1 MRLIRRALM
10 LLLCIGLLTTAVFAE
25 DTITNA
31 SSVSTVTASGTCQV
45 SLNVTIRLS
54 EATATPRFA
63 LPGNA
68 KNVTLNGAS
77 VRTYASTVSG
87 DVILAD
93 LSSLKG
99 MVGDYP
105 LTFTYTLQ
113 DVTKTENRKL
123 YVEIPMLSGSD
134 YAIQAMSFQVTMP
147 SEITYNPSFSSGYLQ
162 SGVESIISYVS
173 GGTMLNGSITQPLA
187 DQETL
192 TMKLQVE
199 PEDFPGKLYIE
210 REGNPEVVYMVV
222 CGAAALLYWLLL
234 LRNVPLIRRRETL
247 PPEGITAGELGCRLT
262 MAGVDLTMMVFS
274 WAQMGYVR
282 IQPDRHGR
290 VFIVKKMEMGN
301 ERTEFENRCFMSLF
315 GRSDAI
321 DATGIPY
328 AKLYNKVVQTV
339 SGAKELHRRKAGN
352 TRLFRVIGTGV
363 SAFCGICFAM
373 NLIHRP
379 GFQIFAAVVLAVLG
393 VVTGWCIQG
402 AMYRIHIRGKMRLY
416 LGVGC
421 AYAWLILGFIA
432 GVFWVGF
439 FTVLA
444 QLVLGLMV
452 AYGGRRSDL
461 GLYQAGQILGLRRY
475 LKTISDEDMDRNL
488 ENNPDYFFD
497 MMPFAIAL
505 GVDKKFAKR
514 FGKRNVG
521 HCTYISARQDRRRD
535 AVEWALVLHKTADR
549 MDRRQRRMLLHKW
562 FPFINFI

>member
-1 MRLIRRALM
+1 MRLFRCALM
-10 LLLCIGLLTTAVFAE
+10 LLLCVCILTTVVFA
-25 DTITNA
+25 DSSITNA
-31 SSVSTVTASGTCQV
+31 SSVSYITSDGSCQV
-45 SLNVTIRLS
+45 SLNVTIRLD
-54 EATATPRFA
+54 EAGATPRFA
-63 LPGNA
+63 LPANA

-87 DVILAD
+87 DVVMAD

-99 MVGDYP
+99 LVGDYP

-113 DVTKTENRKL
+113 DVTRTENRKL
-123 YVEIPMLSGSD
+123 YIQIPMLSGSD
-134 YAIQAMSFQVTMP
+134 YAIQAMSFQVTLP
-147 SEITYNPSFSSGYLQ
+147 GEITHKPSFSSGYLQ
-162 SGVESIISYVS
+162 TGVESIITYVS
-173 GGTMLNGSITQPLA
+173 GGNMINGSITQALA

-192 TMKLQVE
+192 TMKLQVNE
-199 PEDFPGKLYIE
+199 EDFPGKLYIE
-210 REGNPEVVYMVV
+210 REGNPEVTYMVL
-222 CGAAALLYWLLL
+222 CGAAALIYWLLM

-274 WAQMGYVR
+274 WAQLGYVR
-282 IQPDRHGR
+282 IVPDRHGR
-290 VFIVKKMEMGN
+290 VMIVKKMEMGN
-301 ERTEFENRCFMSLF
+301 ERTEFENRCFQSLF
-315 GRSDAI
+315 GRTDAI
-321 DATGIPY
+321 DATGMAY

-373 NLIHRP
+373 NMIHRP
-379 GFQIFAAVVLAVLG
+379 GLQIFAAAILGVLG
-393 VVTGWCIQG
+393 VVIGWCIQG
-402 AMYRIHIRGKMRLY
+402 AMYRVHIRGKMRLY

-421 AYAWLILGFIA
+421 AYVWLILGFIS
-432 GVFWVGF
+432 GVFWIGF
-439 FTVLA
+439 VTVLVE
-444 QLVLGLMV
+444 LILGLMV

-461 GLYQAGQILGLRRY
+461 GLYQAGQILGLRHY
-475 LKTISDEDMDRNL
+475 LKTISEDDLDRNM

-505 GVDKKFAKR
+505 GVDKRFAKR
-514 FGKRNVG
+514 FGRRDVG

-535 AVEWALVLHKTADR
+535 AVEWALILHKTADR
-549 MDRRQRRMLLHKW
+549 IDRRQRKMLLHKW

>member
-1 MRLIRRALM
+1 MRLLRRALM
-10 LLLCIGLLTTAVFAE
+10 LLLCICLLTTVVFAD
-25 DTITNA
+25 DTVTNA
-31 SSVSTVTASGTCQV
+31 SSVSIVTAGGSCQV
-45 SLNVTIRLS
+45 SLNVTIRLN
-54 EATATPRFA
+54 EAATSPRFA

-87 DVILAD
+87 DVMLAD

-105 LTFTYTLQ
+105 LNFTYNLS
-113 DVTKTENRKL
+113 DVTVTENRKL
-123 YVEIPMLSGSD
+123 YIVIPMLSGSD
-134 YAIQAMSFQVTMP
+134 YTIQAMSFQVTMP
-147 SEITYNPSFSSGYLQ
+147 GEITYKPSFTSGYLQ
-162 SGVESIISYVS
+162 SGVESIITYVS
-173 GGTMLNGSITQPLA
+173 GGNMINGSITQALA

-192 TMKLQVE
+192 TMKLQVN

-210 REGNPEVVYMVV
+210 REGNPEVIYMVL
-222 CGAAALLYWLLL
+222 CGVAALIYWLLM

-282 IQPDRHGR
+282 IIPDRHGR
-290 VFIVKKMEMGN
+290 VMIVKKMEMGN
-301 ERTEFENRCFMSLF
+301 ERTEFENRCFQSLF
-315 GRSDAI
+315 GRTDAI

-328 AKLYNKVVQTV
+328 AKLYNKVVQTI

-352 TRLFRVIGTGV
+352 TRLFRIIGTGV
-363 SAFCGICFAM
+363 SGFCGICFAM
-373 NLIHRP
+373 NMIHRP
-379 GFQIFAAVVLAVLG
+379 GFQIFAAVLLGVLG

-402 AMYRIHIRGKMRLY
+402 AMYRVHIRGKMRLY
-416 LGVGC
+416 LGLGC
-421 AYAWLILGFIA
+421 AYAWLILGLIA

-439 FTVLA
+439 VTVLV
-444 QLVLGLMV
+444 QFLLGLMV

-475 LKTISDEDMDRNL
+475 LKTISPEDMDRNL

-497 MMPFAIAL
+497 MMPYAIAL
-505 GVDKKFAKR
+505 GVDKAFAKR
-514 FGKRNVG
+514 FGRRDVG
-521 HCTYISARQDRRRD
+521 HCTYMAARQDRRRD
-535 AVEWALVLHKTADR
+535 AVEWALLLHKAADR
-549 MDRRQRRMLLHKW
+549 MDRRQRRMLLRKW
-562 FPFINFI
+562 FPLINFI

>member
-1 MRLIRRALM
+1 MRLLRRALM
-10 LLLCIGLLTTAVFAE
+10 LLLCICLLTTVVFAD
-25 DTITNA
+25 DTVTNA
-31 SSVSTVTASGTCQV
+31 SSVSIVTAGGSCQV
-45 SLNVTIRLS
+45 SLNVTIRLN
-54 EATATPRFA
+54 EAATSPRFA

-87 DVILAD
+87 DVMLAD

-105 LTFTYTLQ
+105 LNFTYNLS
-113 DVTKTENRKL
+113 DVTVTENRKL
-123 YVEIPMLSGSD
+123 YIVIPMLSGSD
-134 YAIQAMSFQVTMP
+134 YTIQAMSFQVTMP
-147 SEITYNPSFSSGYLQ
+147 GEITYKPSFTSGYLQ
-162 SGVESIISYVS
+162 SGVESIITYVS
-173 GGTMLNGSITQPLA
+173 GGNMINGSITQALA

-192 TMKLQVE
+192 TMKLQVN

-210 REGNPEVVYMVV
+210 REGNPEVIYMVL
-222 CGAAALLYWLLL
+222 CGVAALIYWLLM

-282 IQPDRHGR
+282 IIPDRHGR
-290 VFIVKKMEMGN
+290 VMIVKKMEMGN
-301 ERTEFENRCFMSLF
+301 ERTEFENRCFQSLF
-315 GRSDAI
+315 GRTDAI

-328 AKLYNKVVQTV
+328 AKLYNKVVQTI

-352 TRLFRVIGTGV
+352 TRLFRIIGTGV
-363 SAFCGICFAM
+363 SGFCGICFAM
-373 NLIHRP
+373 NMIHRP
-379 GFQIFAAVVLAVLG
+379 GFQIFAAVLLGVLG

-402 AMYRIHIRGKMRLY
+402 AMYRVHIRGKMRLY
-416 LGVGC
+416 LGLGC
-421 AYAWLILGFIA
+421 AYAWLILGLIA

-439 FTVLA
+439 VTVLV
-444 QLVLGLMV
+444 QFLLGLMV

-475 LKTISDEDMDRNL
+475 LKTISPEDMDRNL

-497 MMPFAIAL
+497 MMPYAIAL
-505 GVDKKFAKR
+505 GVDKAFAKR
-514 FGKRNVG
+514 FGRRDVG
-521 HCTYISARQDRRRD
+521 HCTYMAARQDRRRD
-535 AVEWALVLHKTADR
+535 AVEWALLLHKAADR
-549 MDRRQRRMLLHKW
+549 IDRRQRRMLLRKW

>member
-1 MRLIRRALM
+1 MRFIRRALM

-31 SSVSTVTASGTCQV
+31 SSVSTVTSSGTCQV
-45 SLNVTIRLS
+45 SLNVTIRLN
-54 EATATPRFA
+54 EAATAPRFA

-87 DVILAD
+87 DVMLAD

-105 LTFTYTLQ
+105 LNFTYTLQ

-123 YVEIPMLSGSD
+123 YIELPLLSGSD
-134 YAIQAMSFQVTMP
+134 YSIQAMSFQVTMP
-147 SEITYNPSFSSGYLQ
+147 SEITHKPSFSSGYLQ
-162 SGVESIISYVS
+162 SGVESIITYVY
-173 GGTMLNGSITQPLA
+173 GGNMINGSVTQPLS

-199 PEDFPGKLYIE
+199 AEDFPGKLYIE
-210 REGNPEVVYMVV
+210 REGNPEVLYMAIF
-222 CGAAALLYWLLL
+222 GAAALIYWLLL
-234 LRNVPLIRRRETL
+234 LRNVPLVRSRETL

-290 VFIVKKMEMGN
+290 VMIVKKMEMGN

-315 GRSDAI
+315 GRTDAI

-352 TRLFRVIGTGV
+352 TRLFRVIGTGI

-379 GFQIFAAVVLAVLG
+379 GFQIFAAVLLGVLG

-402 AMYRIHIRGKMRLY
+402 AMYRVHIRGKMRLY
-416 LGVGC
+416 LGMGC
-421 AYAWLILGFIA
+421 AYGWLILGLIA

-461 GLYQAGQILGLRRY
+461 GLYQAGQILGLRHY
-475 LKTISDEDMDRNL
+475 LATVSGEDLDRNL

-514 FGKRNVG
+514 FGRRDVG
-521 HCTYISARQDRRRD
+521 HCTYVSARQDRRRD
-535 AVEWALVLHKTADR
+535 AVEWALLLHKTADR

>member
-1 MRLIRRALM
+1 MRFLRRVLM
-10 LLLCIGLLTTAVFAE
+10 LLLCIGLLTTLVSADNGINNV
-25 DTITNA
+25 
-31 SSVSTVTASGTCQV
+31 SSVSTISSNGSAQV
-45 SLNVTIRLS
+45 SLSVTIRLD
-54 EATATPRFA
+54 ETGGNLRFP
-63 LPGNA
+63 LPSSA

-87 DVILAD
+87 DVVMAD

-105 LTFTYTLQ
+105 LNFTYTLPE
-113 DVTKTENRKL
+113 VTKTENRKL
-123 YVEIPMLSGSD
+123 YVELPLLSGCD
-134 YAIQAMSFQVTMP
+134 YAIQSMSFQVTLP
-147 SEITYNPSFSSGYLQ
+147 GEITAKPAFTSGYLQ

-173 GGTMLNGSITQPLA
+173 GGNMINGSITQPLS

-192 TMKLQVE
+192 VMKLQVE
-199 PEDFPGKLYIE
+199 SEDFPGKLYIE
-210 REGNPEVVYMVV
+210 REGNPEVLYMVL
-222 CGAAALLYWLLL
+222 CGAAALVYWLLL
-234 LRNVPLIRRRETL
+234 LRNVPLIRSRETL

-262 MAGVDLTMMVFS
+262 MAGVDLTMMIFS
-274 WAQMGYVR
+274 WAQRGYVR
-282 IQPDRHGR
+282 IVPDRHGR
-290 VFIVKKMEMGN
+290 VMVVKKMEMGN
-301 ERTEFENRCFMSLF
+301 ERTEFENRCFTMLF
-315 GRSDAI
+315 GRSDAT
-321 DATGIPY
+321 DATGVPY

-363 SAFCGICFAM
+363 SAFSGICIAM

-379 GFQIFAAVVLAVLG
+379 TLQLMLAVVLGVLG

-402 AMYRIHIRGKMRLY
+402 AMYRLHIRGKLRLY
-416 LGVGC
+416 LGMGC
-421 AYAWLILGFIA
+421 AYVWLILGLVA

-439 FTVLA
+439 GAVAA

-461 GLYQAGQILGLRRY
+461 GLYQAGQILGLRHY
-475 LKTISDEDMDRNL
+475 LKTIPEEDIDRNL
-488 ENNPDYFFD
+488 EHNPDYFFD

-505 GVDKKFAKR
+505 GVDGRFAKR

-521 HCTYISARQDRRRD
+521 HCTYLAARQDRRRD
-535 AVEWALVLHKTADR
+535 AVEWALLMRKTADR
-549 MDRRQRRMLLHKW
+549 MDRRQRKMLLHKW

>member
-1 MRLIRRALM
+1 MRLFRWALM
-10 LLLCIGLLTTAVFAE
+10 LLLCVSLLTTAVFA
-25 DTITNA
+25 DSSVTNA
-31 SSVSTVTASGTCQV
+31 SSVSYITSDGACQV
-45 SLNVTIRLS
+45 SLNVTIRLDD
-54 EATATPRFA
+54 AAATPRFA

-105 LTFTYTLQ
+105 LSFTYTLS
-113 DVTKTENRKL
+113 DVTVTENRKL
-123 YVEIPMLSGSD
+123 YVRLPLLSGCD
-134 YAIQAMSFQVTMP
+134 YAIQALSFQVTLP
-147 SEITYNPSFSSGYLQ
+147 GEITHKPAFTSGYLQ
-162 SGVESIISYVS
+162 SGVESIITYVS
-173 GGTMLNGSITQPLA
+173 GGNMINGSITQALS

-199 PEDFPGKLYIE
+199 ESDFPGKLYIE
-210 REGNPEVVYMVV
+210 REGNPEVIYMLI
-222 CGAAALLYWLLL
+222 CGGAALLYWLLL

-274 WAQMGYVR
+274 WAQRGYVR
-282 IQPDRHGR
+282 ITPDRHGH
-290 VFIVKKMEMGN
+290 VMVVKKMEMGN
-301 ERTEFENRCFMSLF
+301 ERTEFENRCFQMLF
-315 GRSDAI
+315 ARTDAI

-363 SAFCGICFAM
+363 SAFCGICYGM
-373 NLIHRP
+373 NLVHRP
-379 GFQIFAAVVLAVLG
+379 GLQFFAAAVLAVLG

-402 AMYRIHIRGKMRLY
+402 AMYRLHIRGKMRMY
-416 LGVGC
+416 LGMGC
-421 AYAWLILGFIA
+421 AYAWLVLGLIV

-439 FTVLA
+439 GTVAA

-461 GLYQAGQILGLRRY
+461 GLYQAGQILGLRHY
-475 LKTISDEDMDRNL
+475 LATMDEEEVDRNL

-505 GVDKKFAKR
+505 GVDRKFAKR
-514 FGKRNVG
+514 FGRRNVG
-521 HCTYISARQDRRRD
+521 HCTYVSARQDRRRD
-535 AVEWALVLHKTADR
+535 AAEWALLLRKTADR
-549 MDRRQRRMLLHKW
+549 MDHRQRRMLLHKW

>member
-1 MRLIRRALM
+1 MRLIRRAMM
-10 LLLCIGLLTTAVFAE
+10 LLLCICLLTTVVFA
-25 DTITNA
+25 DDAITNA
-31 SSVSTVTASGTCQV
+31 SSVSIVTAGGSCQV
-45 SLNVTIRLS
+45 SLNVTIRLN
-54 EATATPRFA
+54 EAATAPRFA

-87 DVILAD
+87 DVMLAD

-105 LTFTYTLQ
+105 LNFTYTLS
-113 DVTKTENRKL
+113 DVTVTENRKL
-123 YVEIPMLSGSD
+123 YIVIPMLSGSD
-134 YAIQAMSFQVTMP
+134 YSIQAMSFQVTMP
-147 SEITYNPSFSSGYLQ
+147 GEITYKPAFTSGYLQ
-162 SGVESIISYVS
+162 SGVESIITYVS
-173 GGTMLNGSITQPLA
+173 GGNMINGTVTQALA

-192 TMKLQVE
+192 TMKLQVN

-210 REGNPEVVYMVV
+210 REGNPEVIYMVL
-222 CGAAALLYWLLL
+222 CGVAALVYWLLM

-274 WAQMGYVR
+274 WAQLGYVK
-282 IQPDRHGR
+282 IIPDRHGH
-290 VFIVKKMEMGN
+290 VMIVKKMEMGN
-301 ERTEFENRCFMSLF
+301 ERTEFENRCFQSLF
-315 GRSDAI
+315 GRTDAI

-373 NLIHRP
+373 NMIHRP
-379 GFQIFAAVVLAVLG
+379 GLQIFAAVILGVLG
-393 VVTGWCIQG
+393 VVIGWCIQG
-402 AMYRIHIRGKMRLY
+402 AMYRVHIRGKMRLY
-416 LGVGC
+416 LGLGC
-421 AYAWLILGFIA
+421 AYAWLILGLIA

-439 FTVLA
+439 VTVLV
-444 QLVLGLMV
+444 QFLLGLMV

-461 GLYQAGQILGLRRY
+461 GLYQAGQILGLRHY
-475 LKTISDEDMDRNL
+475 LKTISEEDLDRNM

-505 GVDKKFAKR
+505 GVDAKFAKR

-521 HCTYISARQDRRRD
+521 HCTYMAARQDRRRD
-535 AVEWALVLHKTADR
+535 AVEWALLMRKTADR
-549 MDRRQRRMLLHKW
+549 MDRRQRKMLLRKW

>member
-1 MRLIRRALM
+1 MRLIRRAMM
-10 LLLCIGLLTTAVFAE
+10 LLLCICLLTTVVFA
-25 DTITNA
+25 DDAITNA
-31 SSVSTVTASGTCQV
+31 SSVSIVTAGGSCQV
-45 SLNVTIRLS
+45 SLNVTIRLN
-54 EATATPRFA
+54 EAATAPRFA

-87 DVILAD
+87 DVMLAD

-105 LTFTYTLQ
+105 LNFTYTLS
-113 DVTKTENRKL
+113 DVTVTENRKL
-123 YVEIPMLSGSD
+123 YIVIPMLSGSD
-134 YAIQAMSFQVTMP
+134 YSIQAMSFQVTMP
-147 SEITYNPSFSSGYLQ
+147 GEITYKPAFTSGYLQ
-162 SGVESIISYVS
+162 SGVESIITYVS
-173 GGTMLNGSITQPLA
+173 GGNMINGTVTQALA

-192 TMKLQVE
+192 TMKLQVN

-210 REGNPEVVYMVV
+210 REGNPEVIYMVL
-222 CGAAALLYWLLL
+222 CGVAALVYWLLM

-274 WAQMGYVR
+274 WAQLGYVK
-282 IQPDRHGR
+282 IIPDRHGH
-290 VFIVKKMEMGN
+290 VMIVKKMEMGN
-301 ERTEFENRCFMSLF
+301 ERTEFENRCFQSLF
-315 GRSDAI
+315 GRTDAI

-373 NLIHRP
+373 NMIHRP
-379 GFQIFAAVVLAVLG
+379 GLQIFAAVILGVLG
-393 VVTGWCIQG
+393 VVIGWCIQG
-402 AMYRIHIRGKMRLY
+402 AMYRVHIRGKMRLY
-416 LGVGC
+416 LGIGC

-432 GVFWVGF
+432 GVFWMGF
-439 FTVLA
+439 ITVLVE
-444 QLVLGLMV
+444 LLLGLMV

-475 LKTISDEDMDRNL
+475 LKTISPEDIDRNL

-497 MMPFAIAL
+497 MMPYAIAL
-505 GVDKKFAKR
+505 GVDKAFAKR
-514 FGKRNVG
+514 FARRDIG
-521 HCTYISARQDRRRD
+521 HCTYMAARQDRRRD
-535 AVEWALVLHKTADR
+535 AVEWALLLHKAADR

>member
-1 MRLIRRALM
+1 MRFLRRALM
-10 LLLCIGLLTTAVFAE
+10 LLLCIGLLTTVVFA
-25 DTITNA
+25 DNGINNV
-31 SSVSTVTASGTCQV
+31 SSVSTISSNGSAQV
-45 SLNVTIRLS
+45 SLSVTIRLDDAS
-54 EATATPRFA
+54 GNLRFP
-63 LPGNA
+63 LPSTA

-87 DVILAD
+87 DVVMAD

-105 LTFTYTLQ
+105 LNFTYTLPE
-113 DVTKTENRKL
+113 VTRTENRKL
-123 YVEIPMLSGSD
+123 YVELPLLSGCD
-134 YAIQAMSFQVTMP
+134 YAIQSMSFQVTFP
-147 SEITYNPSFSSGYLQ
+147 GEVTAKPAFTSGYLQ

-173 GGTMLNGSITQPLA
+173 GGNMINGSITEALA

-192 TMKLQVE
+192 VMKLQVE
-199 PEDFPGKLYIE
+199 SEDFPGKLYIE
-210 REGNPEVVYMVV
+210 REGNPEVLYMVL
-222 CGAAALLYWLLL
+222 CGAAALIYWLLL
-234 LRNVPLIRRRETL
+234 LRNVPLIRSRETL

-262 MAGVDLTMMVFS
+262 MAGVDLTMMIFS
-274 WAQMGYVR
+274 WAQRGYVR
-282 IQPDRHGR
+282 IVPDRNGR
-290 VFIVKKMEMGN
+290 VMVVRKMEMGN
-301 ERTEFENRCFMSLF
+301 ERTEFENRCFTMLF

-321 DATGIPY
+321 DATGVPY

-363 SAFCGICFAM
+363 SAFSGICIAM

-379 GFQIFAAVVLAVLG
+379 TLQLMLAVVLGVLG

-402 AMYRIHIRGKMRLY
+402 AMYRLHIRGKMRLY
-416 LGVGC
+416 LGMGC
-421 AYAWLILGFIA
+421 AYVWLILGLIA

-439 FTVLA
+439 GAVAA

>member
-1 MRLIRRALM
+1 MRFLRCALM
-10 LLLCIGLLTTAVFAE
+10 LLLCICLLTTVVSA
-25 DTITNA
+25 DSGIPNA
-31 SSVSTVTASGTCQV
+31 SSVSYVTSNGACQV
-45 SLNVTIRLS
+45 SLNVTIRLE
-54 EATATPRFA
+54 EAGVTPRFS
-63 LPGNA
+63 LPSSA
-68 KNVTLNGAS
+68 KNVTLNGTS
-77 VRTYASTVSG
+77 VRTYASTISG
-87 DVILAD
+87 DVVLVD

-105 LTFTYTLQ
+105 LTFTYTLP
-113 DVTKTENRKL
+113 DVTVTENRKL
-123 YVEIPMLSGSD
+123 YVQIPLLSGAD

-147 SEITYNPSFSSGYLQ
+147 GEITYKPSFTSGYLQ
-162 SGVESIISYVS
+162 SGVESIISYVF
-173 GGTMLNGSITQPLA
+173 GGTMINGSVTQALS

-192 TMKLQVE
+192 TMKLQVN
-199 PEDFPGKLYIE
+199 PDDFPGKLYVE
-210 REGNPEVVYMVV
+210 REGNPEILYMVLFGV
-222 CGAAALLYWLLL
+222 AALVYWLLL
-234 LRNVPLIRRRETL
+234 LRNVPLIRSREIQ

-274 WAQMGYVR
+274 WAQRGYVR
-282 IQPDRHGR
+282 IVPDRHGH
-290 VFIVKKMEMGN
+290 VMIVKKMEMGN
-301 ERTEFENRCFMSLF
+301 ERTEFENRCFQSLF
-315 GRSDAI
+315 GRNDAI
-321 DATGIPY
+321 DATGMAY

-379 GFQIFAAVVLAVLG
+379 GFQIFAAAVLGVLG

-402 AMYRIHIRGKMRLY
+402 AMYRVHIRGKMRLY

-421 AYAWLILGFIA
+421 AYVWLILGLIS

-444 QLVLGLMV
+444 QLILGLMV

-461 GLYQAGQILGLRRY
+461 GLYQAGQILGLRHY
-475 LKTISDEDMDRNL
+475 LKTISEEDLDRNL

-505 GVDKKFAKR
+505 GVDRRFAKR

-521 HCTYISARQDRRRD
+521 HCTYVSARQDRRRD
-535 AVEWALVLHKTADR
+535 AVEWALLMRKTADR
-549 MDRRQRRMLLHKW
+549 MDHRQRRMLLHKW

>member
-1 MRLIRRALM
+1 MRLVRRALM
-10 LLLCIGLLTTAVFAE
+10 LLLCICLLTTVVFAD

-31 SSVSTVTASGTCQV
+31 SSVSIVTASGSCQV
-45 SLNVTIRLS
+45 SLNVTIRLN
-54 EATATPRFA
+54 EAATSPRFA

-87 DVILAD
+87 DVMLAD

-105 LTFTYTLQ
+105 LNFTYNLS
-113 DVTKTENRKL
+113 DVTVTENRKL
-123 YVEIPMLSGSD
+123 YVVIPMLSGSD
-134 YAIQAMSFQVTMP
+134 YTIQAMSFQVTMP
-147 SEITYNPSFSSGYLQ
+147 GEITYKPSFTSGYLQ
-162 SGVESIISYVS
+162 SGVESIITYVS
-173 GGTMLNGSITQPLA
+173 GGNMINGSITQALA

-192 TMKLQVE
+192 TMKLQVN

-210 REGNPEVVYMVV
+210 REGNPEVLYMVL
-222 CGAAALLYWLLL
+222 CGVAALIYWLLM

-282 IQPDRHGR
+282 IVPDRHGR
-290 VFIVKKMEMGN
+290 VMIVKKMEMGN
-301 ERTEFENRCFMSLF
+301 ERTEFENRCFQSLF
-315 GRSDAI
+315 GRTDAI
-321 DATGIPY
+321 DATGVAY
-328 AKLYNKVVQTV
+328 AKLYNKVVQTI

-363 SAFCGICFAM
+363 SGFCGICFAM
-373 NLIHRP
+373 NMIHRP
-379 GFQIFAAVVLAVLG
+379 GFQIFAAVLLGILG

-402 AMYRIHIRGKMRLY
+402 AMYRVHIRGKMRLY
-416 LGVGC
+416 LGMGC
-421 AYAWLILGFIA
+421 AYAWLILGLIA
-432 GVFWVGF
+432 GVFWIGF
-439 FTVLA
+439 VTVLVE
-444 QLVLGLMV
+444 LLLGLMV

-475 LKTISDEDMDRNL
+475 LKTISPEDMDRNL

-497 MMPFAIAL
+497 MMPYAIAL
-505 GVDKKFAKR
+505 GVDKAFAKR
-514 FGKRNVG
+514 FGRRDVG
-521 HCTYISARQDRRRD
+521 HCTYMAARQDRRRD
-535 AVEWALVLHKTADR
+535 AVEWALLLHKAADR